1 MSDYK
6 KRVYKTPREI
16 KEEADSDIL
25 ELLKTMEVKDIVAIY
40 PNMNSHK
47 ITKIVTKS
55 MYG

>member
-16 KEEADSDIL
+16 KEEADADIL

-40 PNMNSHK
+40 PKMNSQK